1 MRLKNRFLL
10 LITIIFMVRRAL
22 VGSSIALLGD
32 LYSYQLSILQCSCL
46 GCIIYDW
53 TAMPLQQKVL
63 NFVEIMNE
71 AFILVTVYVM
81 HLFSDFVPDENI
93 RYQFGWYYIYLV
105 FMIFGLNM
113 LIIGGNTIID
123 VFKYLRF
130 N

>member
-1 MRLKNRFLL
+1 
-10 LITIIFMVRRAL
+10 
-22 VGSSIALLGD
+22 
-32 LYSYQLSILQCSCL
+32 
-46 GCIIYDW
+46 
-53 TAMPLQQKVL
+53 MPLQQKVF